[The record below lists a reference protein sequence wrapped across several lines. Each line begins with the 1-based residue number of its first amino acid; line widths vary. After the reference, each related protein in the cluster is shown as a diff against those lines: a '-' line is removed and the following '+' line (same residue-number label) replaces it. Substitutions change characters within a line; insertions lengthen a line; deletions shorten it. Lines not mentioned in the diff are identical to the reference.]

1 MSHSNRVTAKV
12 AAVLALLLFV
22 VVGQS
27 SAGPEDSL
35 AARVTDL
42 EALVGELQDKVDAF
56 EDQGSRIEAVEDLLA
71 HFSRS
76 GDEIFIT
83 GANLHVVNGLGDTE
97 TTNALG
103 NVIIGYNEER
113 VSGNDRTGSH
123 MLVVG
128 RWLNYTRYG
137 GIVVGIHSTTSN
149 NYASVCG
156 GYGNEASGPY
166 AAVSGG
172 YLNVAGS
179 TVAAV
184 SGGGSNVVS
193 GFGAAVSGGYQNE
206 VSGPYASVSGGRS
219 NGAGGAY
226 ASVGG
231 GFQNEASGDFA
242 TVSGGVGNT
251 ADDND
256 EHVP

>member
-1 MSHSNRVTAKV
+1 
-12 AAVLALLLFV
+12 
-22 VVGQS
+22 
-27 SAGPEDSL
+27 L

-42 EALVGELQDKVDAF
+42 EALVGELQDTVDAF
-56 EDQGSRIEAVEDLLA
+56 EDQSSRIEAVEDLLA

-113 VSGNDRTGSH
+113 DSGNDRTGSH
-123 MLVVG
+123 MLAVG
-128 RWLNYTRYG
+128 KWLNYTRYG
-137 GIVVGIHSTTSN
+137 GIVVGHNNTTSN
-149 NYASVCG
+149 NYASVSG
-156 GYGNEASGPY
+156 GTGNEASGPY
-166 AAVSGG
+166 ATVSGG
-172 YLNVAGS
+172 YLNAAGG
-179 TVAAV
+179 TVASV
-184 SGGGSNVVS
+184 SGGGSNVAS
-193 GFGAAVSGGYQNE
+193 GFGASVGGGYQNQ
-206 VSGPYASVSGGRS
+206 VSGPYATVSGGRSHAVGGPYASVSGGYGNTAGSFYATVSGGRS
-219 NGAGGAY
+219 
-226 ASVGG
+226 
-231 GFQNEASGDFA
+231 NEASGDYA